1 MNVRTA
7 HRDKKQ
13 ANKQTSKNK
22 KTTTKK
28 KPKKGGGGTF
38 VEIRSRDWC
47 GERAAEVEPGGAR
60 SPEPGEPGVESGR
73 LAHSVG

>member
-1 MNVRTA
+1 MCGPPTGT
-7 HRDKKQ
+7 K
-13 ANKQTSKNK
+13 NKQTNIQAKTRKQQQK
-22 KTTTKK
+22 KTKK
-28 KPKKGGGGTF
+28 RGGGTF